1 MNPIERL
8 AAANPIPSESV
19 EQLAALLPEWPDM
32 SVRQAPPRGRNK
44 PALVA
49 FAVVVVAA
57 AIAAPAFALRHQL
70 TQTVKQ
76 FFASNAPK
84 PAKERI
90 DAIVRASVP
99 GGGELSR
106 VQRVLV
112 ANGPAG
118 RLQLYRLWFDNGDTG
133 STIVNTDSDPAHVVV
148 GATEGRPRPLAKHQT
163 IDIRFSS
170 VAFPGRS
177 PIYFDGVVA
186 PRVVSVV
193 VASTHGRAE
202 TMAIGSGY
210 LLGWVRPQSNGR
222 YGDGEVLAKDAR
234 GRTVGRFD
242 YCEITPTGSDVE
254 FRPHRADMPPDP
266 RAACAIPPR
275 RDGP

>member
-1 MNPIERL
+1 MKSMERL
-8 AAANPIPSESV
+8 AAANPIPRDSV
-19 EQLAALLPEWPDM
+19 EQLAALLPELP
-32 SVRQAPPRGRNK
+32 SLAPRQAQPRRRNK
-44 PALVA
+44 PVLVA
-49 FAVVVVAA
+49 LAVVVVATA
-57 AIAAPAFALRHQL
+57 VAAPAFALRHQL

-90 DAIVRASVP
+90 GAIVRASVP
-99 GGGELSR
+99 GGGKLSR
-106 VQRVLV
+106 LQEVLV
-112 ANGPAG
+112 ANGPDG
-118 RLQLYRLWFDNGDTG
+118 HLQLYRLWFSNGDTG
-133 STIVNTDSDPAHVVV
+133 STIVNTDNDPAHVVV

-163 IDIRFSS
+163 IDIRLSS

-202 TMAIGSGY
+202 TIVVGGGY
-210 LLGWVRPQSNGR
+210 LLGWVKPQSNGR
-222 YGDGEVLAKDAR
+222 YGDGEVLAKDAQ

-242 YCEITPTGSDVE
+242 YCQINQTGSDVE
-254 FRPHRADMPPDP
+254 FRPHRAGMPTDP
-266 RAACAIPPR
+266 HAACTIPPK